1 MKRNAE
7 ISCLGRITTEARLCQ
22 SRLHDK
28 ENRSREDLRV
38 DKIEQKLSLYS
49 SALATNTATI
59 GIMIATESFAVVL
72 TTGVAPDE
80 SEG

>member
-1 MKRNAE
+1 MKLFQKKER
-7 ISCLGRITTEARLCQ
+7 ARLCR

-28 ENRSREDLRV
+28 ENRSREGLRV
-38 DKIEQKLSLYS
+38 DKIEQKLSLWS
-49 SALATNTATI
+49 SVLATNTATI
-59 GIMIATESFAVVL
+59 GVLIATVSFPIVL